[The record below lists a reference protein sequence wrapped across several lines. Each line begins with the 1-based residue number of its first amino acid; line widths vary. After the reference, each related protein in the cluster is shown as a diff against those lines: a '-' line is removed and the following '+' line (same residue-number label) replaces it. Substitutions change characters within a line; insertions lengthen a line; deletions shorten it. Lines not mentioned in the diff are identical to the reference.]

1 MSEQTVTQVC
11 VDTFD
16 SSLIKSNMVL
26 VVGSGEELASF
37 YEHVIPHTLGT
48 QQGTV
53 VAFTLCEATERLA
66 VDETKMEFGEY
77 DGEDVNREEAESK
90 YIEDVVEQMEKIR
103 SSASE
108 DSYKSYTVVFFSD
121 YWNMLERK
129 LLLKSSRKFEDGK
142 DYGCHSPIIER
153 LAKLCR
159 MMIKNKNVKVFIFR
173 DEYNTARYYKNTT
186 SLTDLELSCT
196 ERVFLSFGNTL
207 NISVL
212 SQELADYLPDVKPLD
227 ICYNLSGGK
236 IGYIQRVV
244 ALVDDTMVSLEKYV
258 IEFLPQHYIEAQ
270 LSDKIDL
277 SVSVII
283 DDGVTTQKEPILL
296 YSSVEKI
303 TSIINESEDPY
314 DELRALV
321 ADSQDHKQLLEV
333 TAIKDPVKRQQKI
346 AKYRSTETV
355 EYMDKFI
362 NAVTETLI
370 KLLAPPLLGS
380 KRPIAIIEDTAE

>member
-1 MSEQTVTQVC
+1 M
-11 VDTFD
+11 
-16 SSLIKSNMVL
+16 
-26 VVGSGEELASF
+26 
-37 YEHVIPHTLGT
+37 
-48 QQGTV
+48 
-53 VAFTLCEATERLA
+53 
-66 VDETKMEFGEY
+66 
-77 DGEDVNREEAESK
+77 
-90 YIEDVVEQMEKIR
+90 
-103 SSASE
+103 
-108 DSYKSYTVVFFSD
+108 
-121 YWNMLERK
+121 
-129 LLLKSSRKFEDGK
+129 
-142 DYGCHSPIIER
+142 
-153 LAKLCR
+153 
-159 MMIKNKNVKVFIFR
+159 KVFIFR